1 MGKPQL
7 NELIAAGMLS
17 VSGSLFLKYKDV
29 VYEARLNED
38 GKIVYNGKMTFESP
52 SAFGMY
58 LYNLGNEKSSGRL
71 KQCAGWHSVKYSDDN
86 TYATSKALRFF
97 QGQVFVFWEKT
108 KMYNSQR

>member
-97 QGQVFVFWEKT
+97 RDKFLSSGRKRKCT
-108 KMYNSQR
+108 KCNY

>member
-52 SAFGMY
+52 TG
-58 LYNLGNEKSSGRL
+58 
-71 KQCAGWHSVKYSDDN
+71 
-86 TYATSKALRFF
+86 
-97 QGQVFVFWEKT
+97 
-108 KMYNSQR
+108 